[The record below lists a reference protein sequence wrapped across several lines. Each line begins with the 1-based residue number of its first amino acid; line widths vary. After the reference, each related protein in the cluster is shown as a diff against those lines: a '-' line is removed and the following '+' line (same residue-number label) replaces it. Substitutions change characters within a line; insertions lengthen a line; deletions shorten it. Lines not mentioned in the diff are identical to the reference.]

1 MLLDIQTFLAND
13 RLVLSWFN
21 GSNSV
26 FLDGWMS
33 ALTSG
38 FAWLALYASLFYL
51 VIKNNETMGQIMLVV
66 GCALACVGLADI
78 MADVI
83 VKPLVE
89 RWRPSNDPIFKYDV
103 SVVDGYRGTSYG
115 FFSAHAANTFSL
127 ALFFC
132 MLVRSRVLSVALVL
146 WSFVNCYTRMYL
158 GLHYPSDIVCGLLW
172 GSVCAIGVY
181 YFYLRVSRRMF
192 GEDNY
197 VSTQYTSTG
206 YRLCDVDIVV
216 LCSFLQFSS
225 PYSRLCLFIK
235 TIL

>member
-21 GSNSV
+21 CSNSV

-38 FAWLALYASLFYL
+38 FTWLALYASLFYL
-51 VIKNNETMGQIMLVV
+51 VVKNNETMGQIMLVV

-216 LCSFLQFSS
+216 FVLVSTVLITLFKA
-225 PYSRLCLFIK
+225 LFIY
-235 TIL
+235 

>member
-38 FAWLALYASLFYL
+38 FTWLALYASLFYL
-51 VIKNNETMGQIMLVV
+51 VVKNNETMGQIMLVV

-172 GSVCAIGVY
+172 GSVCATGVY

-216 LCSFLQFSS
+216 FVLVSTVLITLFKA
-225 PYSRLCLFIK
+225 LFIY
-235 TIL
+235 

>member
-38 FAWLALYASLFYL
+38 FTWLALYASLFYL
-51 VIKNNETMGQIMLVV
+51 VVKNNETMGQIMLVV

-158 GLHYPSDIVCGLLW
+158 GLHYPLDIVCGLLW

-216 LCSFLQFSS
+216 FVLVSTVLITLFKA
-225 PYSRLCLFIK
+225 LFIY
-235 TIL
+235 

>member
-38 FAWLALYASLFYL
+38 FTWLALYASLFYL

-103 SVVDGYRGTSYG
+103 SVVEGYRGTSYG

-158 GLHYPSDIVCGLLW
+158 GLHYPLDIVCGLLW

-216 LCSFLQFSS
+216 FVLVSTVLITLFKA
-225 PYSRLCLFIK
+225 LFIY
-235 TIL
+235 

>member
-38 FAWLALYASLFYL
+38 FTWLALYASLFYL
-51 VIKNNETMGQIMLVV
+51 VVKNNETMGQIMLVV

-216 LCSFLQFSS
+216 FVLVSTVLITLFKA
-225 PYSRLCLFIK
+225 LFIY
-235 TIL
+235 

>member
-38 FAWLALYASLFYL
+38 FTWLALYASLFYL

-103 SVVDGYRGTSYG
+103 SVVEGYRGTSYG

-216 LCSFLQFSS
+216 FVLVSTVLITLFKA
-225 PYSRLCLFIK
+225 LFIY
-235 TIL
+235 

>member
-38 FAWLALYASLFYL
+38 FTWLALYASLFYL
-51 VIKNNETMGQIMLVV
+51 VVKNNETMGQIMLVV

-216 LCSFLQFSS
+216 FVLVSTVLIT
-225 PYSRLCLFIK
+225 LFKALLIY
-235 TIL
+235 

>member
-51 VIKNNETMGQIMLVV
+51 VVKNNETMGQIMLVV

-216 LCSFLQFSS
+216 FVLVSTVLITLFKA
-225 PYSRLCLFIK
+225 LFIY
-235 TIL
+235 